1 VQILFK
7 KILHNEISF
16 ETKLE
21 DIRFYGK
28 AQKHSKDLV
37 LCQGKIEGRFLHTC
51 DRCGEEFELEIDE
64 EIELF
69 ASDGIYEKEDSLDI
83 IEFENGILDFDT
95 LLHSEI
101 EAYKSDYHYC
111 KNCSN

>member
-1 VQILFK
+1 MEILFK
-7 KILHNEISF
+7 KILQNEIHF
-16 ETKLE
+16 ETEVESVKFVG
-21 DIRFYGK
+21 IVKR
-28 AQKHSKDLV
+28 QTKDLV
-37 LCQGKIEGRFLHTC
+37 LCKGKIEGSFPHIC
-51 DRCGEEFELEIDE
+51 DRCGEEFDLDIDE

-111 KNCSN
+111 DNCK

>member
-1 VQILFK
+1 MQILFK
-7 KILHNEISF
+7 KILHNEITF

-21 DIRFYGK
+21 NICFYGK
-28 AQKHSKDLV
+28 VQRQTRDLV
-37 LCQGKIEGRFLHTC
+37 LCKGKIEGVFPHIC
-51 DRCGEEFELEIDE
+51 DRCGEEFELKIDE

-83 IEFENGILDFDT
+83 IEFENGILDFDA